1 MGLLAMKEVS
11 LGQWFLARE
20 GSRRKLGL
28 VHGVGGFSKVKE
40 RLDLEGV
47 AMSFHLLWIKRVIVV
62 MWEKATVKMARS
74 QGFER
79 FEAYLVS
86 PPTPSLITSGLVFLL
101 NLLVFLVLFLFSLIQ
116 FYIGV
121 YEIFE

>member
-40 RLDLEGV
+40 RLGLEGV
-47 AMSFHLLWIKRVIVV
+47 VMSSHLLWIKRVIVV

-74 QGFER
+74 KKFER

-86 PPTPSLITSGLVFLL
+86 PPTPSLINSGLVFLL
-101 NLLVFLVLFLFSLIQ
+101 NLFVLFFFFLNTILYWSI
-116 FYIGV
+116 
-121 YEIFE
+121 